1 MATEFD
7 YDLVILDLI
16 LPQTDGVVILRPLR
30 TRKPDSRRDSR
41 QFARNGLGPRDIR
54 RQSRRLEEAHDKL
67 RLDLGRNP
75 SEPELALEMEI
86 TLAELQKLLGQI
98 SSLEIGS
105 LRTISPD
112 NGKEE
117 DLCELLPNER
127 DESPLAQFLNSEMRE
142 LLARAIAEL
151 PEKERQVLVL
161 YCFEELTMKEVDMA
175 LGVGESRVSQIHSM
189 SVRLRARMTE
199 LTASRGKLVRRA
211 AASR

>member
-1 MATEFD
+1 MLPPTGSAKAMATEFD

-127 DESPLAQFLNSEMRE
+127 DESPLAQFLNSEMR
-142 LLARAIAEL
+142 
-151 PEKERQVLVL
+151 
-161 YCFEELTMKEVDMA
+161 
-175 LGVGESRVSQIHSM
+175 
-189 SVRLRARMTE
+189 
-199 LTASRGKLVRRA
+199 
-211 AASR
+211 